1 MIGAGAIALAN
12 HLPGLR
18 LSPQAELVALCDS
31 DRTTLEKAQQQ
42 AGVDALY
49 TDYQQAI
56 AHPGV
61 DAVIVATPN
70 FLHPPIVHAAVAARK
85 HVLCEK
91 PLAPDFSAALAMY
104 RAAEA
109 AGVRHMT
116 AFTYRFVPAMRYMKH
131 LVDAGAIGTPLHF
144 RAQRF
149 QDWGDRAMG
158 WRQVKKL
165 AGSGEMG
172 DMLSHRIDYGHHL
185 IGPMTRLVA
194 NMKNLLPQ
202 RGGQPSDVDDWIAML
217 CEFFPSTTPGQ
228 SAAPPRLPAHSPT
241 GVLESTKLATGRGM
255 GHRGQDTV
263 EVNGSAGTIVY
274 STQKPLEL
282 WIGYRDDDDLRR
294 IDVPRESLVWP
305 GSPRDPSQGDPLVTF
320 RYDQDFEFIDA
331 IVTNRPCRPS
341 FKEGVMGQVVMD
353 AAIISSDQRRWVDVD
368 YGDVI

>member
-1 MIGAGAIALAN
+1 MQEIGVAIIGAGAIALAN
-12 HLPGLR
+12 HLPGLA
-18 LSPQAELVALCDS
+18 LSPHARVVALCDS
-31 DRTTLEKAQQQ
+31 DPATLEKAQQQ
-42 AGVDALY
+42 SGVDALY
-49 TDYQQAI
+49 TEYQQAI
-56 AHPGV
+56 DHRGV

-70 FLHPPIVHAAVAARK
+70 FLHPPIVHAAVAKRK

-91 PLAPDFSAALAMY
+91 PLALDFPAALSMY
-104 RAAEA
+104 HAAEA

-131 LVDAGAIGTPLHF
+131 LVDAGDIGTPFHF

-149 QDWGDRAMG
+149 QDWADRTMG

-185 IGPMTRLVA
+185 LGPLARLVA
-194 NMKNLLPQ
+194 DMKNLLPQ

-217 CEFFPSTTPGQ
+217 CEFRQG
-228 SAAPPRLPAHSPT
+228 AT
-241 GVLESTKLATGRGM
+241 GVLESTKFATGRGM

-282 WIGYRDDDDLRR
+282 WIGKTGDDDLHK
-294 IDVPRESLVWP
+294 IDIPREFLVWP

-331 IVTNRPCRPS
+331 ILNQRPCRPS
-341 FKEGVMGQVVMD
+341 FREGAMAQAVMD
-353 AAIISSDQRRWVDVD
+353 AAIVSSEQRRWVDVD
-368 YGDVI
+368 YADLGG